1 MSATRKLQRKQAMK
15 IVKEKELKGAFKLH
29 WRMFQADKYKDKD
42 YIGMLKDSGVN
53 LKAGVL

>member
-1 MSATRKLQRKQAMK
+1 MNRKLQRKQ
-15 IVKEKELKGAFKLH
+15 VKRILKERESKGAFKLH